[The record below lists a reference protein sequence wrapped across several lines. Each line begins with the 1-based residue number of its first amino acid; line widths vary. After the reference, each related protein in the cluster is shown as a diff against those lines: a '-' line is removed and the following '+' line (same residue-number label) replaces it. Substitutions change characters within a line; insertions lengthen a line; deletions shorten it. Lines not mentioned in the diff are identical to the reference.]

1 MGRLDQL
8 DLTELDQLLLDLA
21 ELVRSAYRAWLAELL
36 LAACTLIG
44 TGLSPTA
51 PALGTTREDDVD
63 R

>member
-1 MGRLDQL
+1 MAWFDQL
-8 DLTELDQLLLDLA
+8 YLAELDQLLVDLA

-51 PALGTTREDDVD
+51 PALRTTREDDVD

>member
-8 DLTELDQLLLDLA
+8 DLAELDQLLVDLA
-21 ELVRSAYRAWLAELL
+21 ELVRSAYRACLAELL

-51 PALGTTREDDVD
+51 PALRTTREDDVD